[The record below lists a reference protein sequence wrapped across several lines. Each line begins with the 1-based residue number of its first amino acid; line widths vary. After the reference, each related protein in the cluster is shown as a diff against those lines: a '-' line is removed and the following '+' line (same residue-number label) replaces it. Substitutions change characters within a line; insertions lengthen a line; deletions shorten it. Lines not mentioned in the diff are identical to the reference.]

1 MKPTAKVV
9 KKEEATKKEEVA
21 KEGSSEGDSSEA
33 MKGLLEEANKMLKAL
48 QQGKN
53 EEDEGRRSGCKS
65 CRSSL
70 MNSRP

>member
-21 KEGSSEGDSSEA
+21 KEGSNEGDSSEA

-53 EEDEGRRSGCKS
+53 DRRRRREGGQAAKVAEAA
-65 CRSSL
+65 
-70 MNSRP
+70 